1 MALAVRP
8 QAARAGRLEGLSRG
22 PTSISDLLVALVKR
36 LYRANPKT
44 GERRSL
50 REISTDLVDA
60 GYVNEYGKP
69 YHPQSIQRM
78 IDGDRP
84 TKNEE
89 GDKQ

>member
-1 MALAVRP
+1 MALAERP

-22 PTSISDLLVALVKR
+22 PTSRSDLRSLPWSSVYIA
-36 LYRANPKT
+36 PIKT

-50 REISTDLVDA
+50 REISADLIDA

-69 YHPQSIQRM
+69 YPPQSIQRM